1 MPMKALYFQHQNAVV
16 MHVETQHGDGR
27 VTLTREPGSEP
38 FITCPLTSKRR
49 TGYAQLIADEPEA
62 APVKKVKR
70 VKLAPVEPHDN
81 GPPPSE
87 T

>member
-1 MPMKALYFQHQNAVV
+1 MKALYFQHQNAVV

-27 VTLTREPGSEP
+27 VTLTREPGSKP
-38 FITCPLTSKRR
+38 FITCPITSKRR
-49 TGYAQLIADEPEA
+49 IGYAQLIAEA
-62 APVKKVKR
+62 APVKKVKK
-70 VKLAPVEPHDN
+70 VKPVPVKPHDN

>member
-27 VTLTREPGSEP
+27 VTLTREPGGKP
-38 FITCPLTSKRR
+38 FITCSLTTKRR
-49 TGYAQLIADEPEA
+49 TGYAQLITAE
-62 APVKKVKR
+62 PVKKVKR
-70 VKLAPVEPHDN
+70 VKPVHVEPHDN